1 MGSTLKTVILSRP
14 TDWEPWFFTIKSLA
28 EGGKVWELI
37 DPNHTTEPAVPAEL
51 EVPTATQV
59 NRNKNSI
66 VELDPD
72 ERELYKLLLVQ
83 HKEHSAKVTKTL
95 EALNGVRKHLIT
107 TVAIDNL
114 VYIRGKS
121 TAYQMLQEL
130 KKCLAPTDYAGKM
143 ETVLRYNKLKTFSKQ
158 ENVEKWLKEWEV
170 TCHGTNLHIMG
181 LPRD

>member
-1 MGSTLKTVILSRP
+1 MGSTSKTVILSRL

-37 DPNHTTEPAVPAEL
+37 DPDLVTEPAVPAEP
-51 EVPTATQV
+51 EIPTVTQV

-83 HKEHSAKVTKTL
+83 HKEYLAKATKTL

-107 TVAIDNL
+107 TVATDNL
-114 VYIRGKS
+114 IYIWGKS

-130 KKCLAPTDYAGKM
+130 KKRLAPTDYARKM
-143 ETVLRYNKLKTFSKQ
+143 DTIL
-158 ENVEKWLKEWEV
+158 
-170 TCHGTNLHIMG
+170 
-181 LPRD
+181 